1 MLPIDPATC
10 HDSHTL
16 RLAFRLALLDAVPR
30 DGSMVERCAALDAA
44 RDRMA
49 AALLLPGPPDGLPE
63 EARSV
68 RDRAIL
74 AVALEGGFEEAWVV
88 VTQFPF
94 C

>member
-1 MLPIDPATC
+1 MPPVHPDRDA
-10 HDSHTL
+10 L

-30 DGSMVERCAALDAA
+30 DGTAAERCAALEAA

-49 AALLLPGPPDGLPE
+49 AALLLPGPPDGLPD
-63 EARSV
+63 EAMAV

-74 AVALEGGFEEAWVV
+74 AVALEGGFEDAWAV